1 MRALRLVA
9 AATLAPLA
17 ASLLFVGPSVAANP
31 PAHPPIWD
39 NGTAGERYVALG
51 DSFAS
56 GPGIAPMRVGPCSR
70 SEKNYATLLAQ
81 DLGVAAF
88 TDASCGGA
96 KTKDLW
102 SPQTFSAGVPSNEP
116 QLEALDEDTTLVT
129 FGTLG
134 GNDIG
139 LVGLAQACAFNN
151 CVPPQG
157 TDPYAER
164 FATVRTELAH
174 GLADAAV
181 RAPNARLVVVGYSTY
196 LAPGEC
202 TPLVPMLTSAES
214 AYLQSQIDRLSEILS
229 DVADQAGALF
239 VDQRLI
245 PGAGE
250 HTVCAA
256 ANKQWI
262 RALATYD
269 DGVTFHPSACGMDA
283 TAQYLRMRL
292 AEDRG
297 EAVPAFDDSCV
308 SAGPGDPDPEPDDTE
323 ARREEL
329 RRKAATTTATA
340 RCVRVRGTTMVRF
353 TASGGED
360 ALAVLRVRTDGKRLA
375 RDARAPFRV
384 DRRAGRVAARPGRL
398 EAVLRLRDHELSVY
412 RTVRLTRPRCA
423 R

>member
-17 ASLLFVGPSVAANP
+17 ASLLFVGPSVAADP

-164 FATVRTELAH
+164 FATVRTELAR

-308 SAGPGDPDPEPDDTE
+308 SAGPVTRTRSPTTPRRAARSCVARPPPRRPRLGAYGSVAPRWCGSPRPE
-323 ARREEL
+323 ARTPSPCCGSGR
-329 RRKAATTTATA
+329 
-340 RCVRVRGTTMVRF
+340 
-353 TASGGED
+353 TASGWPETRGPRSGWIVAPGGSRRD
-360 ALAVLRVRTDGKRLA
+360 LAGW
-375 RDARAPFRV
+375 
-384 DRRAGRVAARPGRL
+384 RPCCG
-398 EAVLRLRDHELSVY
+398 
-412 RTVRLTRPRCA
+412 CA
-423 R
+423 TTS